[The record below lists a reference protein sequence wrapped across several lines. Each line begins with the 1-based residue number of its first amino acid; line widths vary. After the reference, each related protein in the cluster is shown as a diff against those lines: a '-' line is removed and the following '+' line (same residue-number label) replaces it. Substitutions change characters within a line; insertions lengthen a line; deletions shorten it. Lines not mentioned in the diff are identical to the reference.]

1 MFYFAFDENEPKLDY
16 SEDEYNTPLKAAYYP
31 TKIKRVQKK
40 KKKKKRRDMR
50 YILCEFRGICFMNSQ
65 LSEV

>member
-16 SEDEYNTPLKAAYYP
+16 SGDEYNTPLKAAYYP

-40 KKKKKRRDMR
+40 RKKKKKKG
-50 YILCEFRGICFMNSQ
+50 Y
-65 LSEV
+65 EVHPL